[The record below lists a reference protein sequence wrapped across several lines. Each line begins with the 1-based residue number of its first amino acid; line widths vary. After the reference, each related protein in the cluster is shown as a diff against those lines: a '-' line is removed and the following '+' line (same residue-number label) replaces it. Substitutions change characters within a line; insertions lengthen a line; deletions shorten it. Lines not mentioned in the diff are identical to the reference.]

1 MLEKSLGTPGDNNY
15 VNKINEYKI
24 LKFGESGNPYTL
36 FPLGTNT
43 FSFIL
48 GYFLMVLSMS
58 SSKRGGNTFKPF
70 RENWLLITVL
80 SVLLAFDISTNFKYI
95 GGLVIVPVGIGMIMG
110 VIWAIMIGKK
120 NHMVPKRA
128 NTKCAMSSSKN
139 YRCVLNKNG
148 TLLK

>member
-1 MLEKSLGTPGDNNY
+1 
-15 VNKINEYKI
+15 
-24 LKFGESGNPYTL
+24 
-36 FPLGTNT
+36 
-43 FSFIL
+43 
-48 GYFLMVLSMS
+48 MS